1 MTLSLSGAH
10 DAINSAVTTAL
21 TGHVT
26 TIVYDNVALTA
37 AQQGLI
43 DGTLT
48 PLGSW
53 VRVSIKDNLRSQR
66 TLGGTLGQRIF
77 ENAGIVICQVFTP
90 TGDGRVGSDTI
101 CDLLLG
107 CFSPVNGL
115 DPWYRNAVVM
125 PIGNS
130 GIWWQCNVSAAFF
143 FDELR

>member
-1 MTLSLSGAH
+1 VTLTLNQAH
-10 DAINSAVTTAL
+10 NAINQSVTTAL
-21 TGHVT
+21 TGQVT
-26 TIVYDNVALTA
+26 TVLYDNVALTA

-43 DGTLT
+43 DGSGT

-53 VRVSIKDNLRSQR
+53 VRVTIKDNLRSQR
-66 TLGGTLGQRIF
+66 TLGATLGQRIF

-90 TGDGRVGSDTI
+90 SGDGRVESDRI

-125 PIGNS
+125 PIGSS
-130 GIWWQCNVSAAFF
+130 GLFWQTNVSAEFF
-143 FDELR
+143 WDELR

>member
-10 DAINSAVTTAL
+10 DAINEAVTTAL

-43 DGTLT
+43 DGSVT

-115 DPWYRNAVVM
+115 DPWYRNAVVS
-125 PIGNS
+125 PIGPS
-130 GIWWQCNVSAAFF
+130 GIWFAVNVSSEFF
-143 FDELR
+143 YDELR